1 MQEIAALLQAAKD
14 NNLGVIPL
22 VQTFGHLEF
31 VLKLEQFKN
40 LREEPSYPQSLC
52 PSREEAVNM
61 VRTMVNQIMEIHRD
75 STHIH
80 IGCDE
85 VSNDNLEKFLNWFAG
100 LPAWTVQDMC
110 EKTGCGE

>member
-1 MQEIAALLQAAKD
+1 MQDISALLQAAKD

-31 VLKLEQFKN
+31 VLKLEQFRN
-40 LREEPSYPQSLC
+40 LREEPAYPQSLC
-52 PSREEAVNM
+52 PSLDEAVVM
-61 VRTMVNQIMEIHRD
+61 VRSMVTQIMEIHKD

-85 VSNDNLEKFLNWFAG
+85 VGDDDIYAG
-100 LPAWTVQDMC
+100 QTL
-110 EKTGCGE
+110 

>member
-40 LREEPSYPQSLC
+40 LREEPIYPQSLC
-52 PSREEAVNM
+52 PSKEEAVNM

-85 VSNDNLEKFLNWFAG
+85 VSMCYANL
-100 LPAWTVQDMC
+100 
-110 EKTGCGE
+110 

>member
-52 PSREEAVNM
+52 PSKEEAVNM

-85 VSNDNLEKFLNWFAG
+85 VSKVCVVPPEQFPNCCRFTSLGSARH
-100 LPAWTVQDMC
+100 V
-110 EKTGCGE
+110 

>member
-1 MQEIAALLQAAKD
+1 MQDISALLQAAKD

-31 VLKLEQFKN
+31 VLKLEQFRN
-40 LREEPSYPQSLC
+40 LREEPAYPQSIC
-52 PSREEAVNM
+52 PSLDEAVDM
-61 VRTMVNQIMEIHRD
+61 VRSMVTQIMEIHKD

-85 VSNDNLEKFLNWFAG
+85 VGDGDIYAG
-100 LPAWTVQDMC
+100 
-110 EKTGCGE
+110 

>member
-22 VQTFGHLEF
+22 IQTFGHLEF

-85 VSNDNLEKFLNWFAG
+85 VSNANLDKFLN
-100 LPAWTVQDMC
+100 
-110 EKTGCGE
+110 

>member
-1 MQEIAALLQAAKD
+1 MIFVDLKGAPPKLSYVAELL
-14 NNLGVIPL
+14 PL
-22 VQTFGHLEF
+22 LSSSGATDLLIEYEDMFPYWGSLKL

-52 PSREEAVNM
+52 PSKEEAVTM
-61 VRTMVNQIMEIHRD
+61 VRTMGNEIMEIHRD

-85 VSNDNLEKFLNWFAG
+85 VS
-100 LPAWTVQDMC
+100 M
-110 EKTGCGE
+110 

>member
-1 MQEIAALLQAAKD
+1 MFPYWGPLHNISATTAYSLQDISALLQAAKD

-40 LREEPSYPQSLC
+40 MREEPAYPQSLC
-52 PSREEAVNM
+52 PSLGKAVDM
-61 VRTMVNQIMEIHRD
+61 VRTMVTQIMEIHKD

-85 VSNDNLEKFLNWFAG
+85 VCDGDIF
-100 LPAWTVQDMC
+100 D
-110 EKTGCGE
+110 